1 MANLEPMVLIESNSS
16 ENLSVTKKHKMM
28 NKRIIAF
35 GFLVMMIPILVTIIA
50 TVTINEKLKNTSTTT
65 RDRFDNIQQDLN
77 QLLFLNGSYESIKL
91 EISISMSLNSTHFYE
106 QSGNFDFLAAKT
118 KDKMNFT
125 EGKKVCEMVNGYML
139 LLWEKNEVFK
149 SNNKILAEKFDVD
162 EFYLDIQK
170 EGNVWKW
177 GKWEQVPES
186 LRILSHTKHSIWNE
200 GEPSNHPSE
209 NCAQVQRSVDG
220 KSYGLN
226 NVDCSTKSY
235 IICFKKNSEEIL
247 SKLHFILRTFTL

>member
-16 ENLSVTKKHKMM
+16 EYLSVTKEHKM

-91 EISISMSLNSTHFYE
+91 EISISMKVNSTHFYE
-106 QSGNFDFLAAKT
+106 QSGNFEFLAAKT

-162 EFYLDIQK
+162 KFYLDIQK

-177 GKWEQVPES
+177 FYGEQVPES
-186 LRILSHTKHSIWNE
+186 LRILSHTKHRFSQLGNL
-200 GEPSNHPSE
+200 
-209 NCAQVQRSVDG
+209 
-220 KSYGLN
+220 KF
-226 NVDCSTKSY
+226 TKR
-235 IICFKKNSEEIL
+235 CRWKKL
-247 SKLHFILRTFTL
+247 WVKQC